1 MARLRRGRLRWVI
14 AGGVVIA
21 LVAAAVVAWPYVR
34 RYTGSAPP
42 PQFYDEVQ
50 LKPALAR
57 DYPRVLG
64 VAHNAGNNLGTLST
78 ALHYGADVIEID
90 VISARGH
97 LVAGRNQPWG
107 WLARQLFRGPTLA
120 QAWDGAAAASI
131 IKLDL
136 KQTDRGFLDDL
147 VAFLAPRA
155 RSRRV
160 MISSRDSS
168 ALLYLHSRLPDVT
181 MVFSVAGPNAVH
193 QLKSDSALQK
203 AIGGVSVFH
212 GLVDANLVTWVHAH
226 RLVILAWT
234 VNDSETF
241 NQMVRL
247 GVDGITTDNLAILQA
262 LRRSTPTHPGDGAT
276 APGTRRAAIGRHG
289 QSDRLADLVRR
300 TAAGRHVGTGRVPA
314 ARSPDPQQ
322 MATESASE
330 SRRISQTAAPDPDGQ
345 APIHRA
351 KIAPPGGGVQ
361 GGDFRVF
368 LA

>member
-1 MARLRRGRLRWVI
+1 MARLPKGRPRRVI
-14 AGGVVIA
+14 AGALVIA
-21 LVAAAVVAWPYVR
+21 LVVAAIVGWPYWQK
-34 RYTGSAPP
+34 YNGSAPP
-42 PQFYDEVQ
+42 AQFYDKVQ
-50 LKPALAR
+50 LEPALAR
-57 DYPRVLG
+57 DYPNVLG

-78 ALHYGADVIEID
+78 ALHYGADVMEID

-97 LVAGRNQPWG
+97 LVAGRDQPWG
-107 WLARQLFRGPTLA
+107 WLVRQVFRGPTLV
-120 QAWDGAAAASI
+120 QAWDGAAAARI
-131 IKLDL
+131 VKLDL

-168 ALLYLHSRLPDVT
+168 ALLYLHSRLPGVT
-181 MVFSVAGPNAVH
+181 MLFSVAGPDAVR

-234 VNDSETF
+234 VNDSEGF
-241 NQMVRL
+241 NRLVRL

-262 LRRSTPTHPGDGAT
+262 LGRPASTPLE
-276 APGTRRAAIGRHG
+276 RH
-289 QSDRLADLVRR
+289 
-300 TAAGRHVGTGRVPA
+300 
-314 ARSPDPQQ
+314 
-322 MATESASE
+322 
-330 SRRISQTAAPDPDGQ
+330 
-345 APIHRA
+345 
-351 KIAPPGGGVQ
+351 VQ
-361 GGDFRVF
+361 GGDFRAF